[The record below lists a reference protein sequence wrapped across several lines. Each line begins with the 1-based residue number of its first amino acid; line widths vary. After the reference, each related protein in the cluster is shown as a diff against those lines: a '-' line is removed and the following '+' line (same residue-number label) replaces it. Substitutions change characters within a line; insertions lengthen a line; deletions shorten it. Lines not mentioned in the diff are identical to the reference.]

1 MADYLEDVYGKLLS
15 FLRYI
20 EYDEDEKKLV
30 QQVAGCEKVL
40 VEKAKRQN
48 GQESDSDD
56 DLIDPQFKGENL
68 PHLSFRNE
76 QKVH

>member
-48 GQESDSDD
+48 G
-56 DLIDPQFKGENL
+56 
-68 PHLSFRNE
+68 
-76 QKVH
+76 